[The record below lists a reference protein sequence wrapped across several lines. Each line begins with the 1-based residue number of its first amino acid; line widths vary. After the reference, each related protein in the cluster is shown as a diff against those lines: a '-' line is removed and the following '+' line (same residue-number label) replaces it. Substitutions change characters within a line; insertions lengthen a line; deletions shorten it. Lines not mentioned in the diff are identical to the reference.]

1 MRRNFGLPSRTSHD
15 FSSAYNGLHILGCW
29 IVWPF
34 FQNMSVDRMTFFP
47 LLECRSFFFVSRYT
61 PWPTNFEFVFDFVWF
76 ALLSAN
82 FRSKN
87 TAEVPGTSEF
97 SKFELLINVWDFCKF
112 NKSQIVEKYSAI
124 WICRKIEIAENFCRN
139 RKKILQRFRKCR
151 NWNSANV
158 FCKLNLQKVQNV
170 SISEIFA
177 EFF

>member
-15 FSSAYNGLHILGCW
+15 FSSAYNGLHILGFW

-34 FQNMSVDRMTFFP
+34 FRNMSVDRMTFFP

-61 PWPTNFEFVFDFVWF
+61 PWPTWADFVFDFIWF
-76 ALLSAN
+76 AFCKTFDPRTL
-82 FRSKN
+82 R
-87 TAEVPGTSEF
+87 TSEF
-97 SKFELLINVWDFCKF
+97 SKFELLMNIWDFCKF
-112 NKSQIVEKYSAI
+112 NKSQIVEKISAI
-124 WICRKIEIAENFCRN
+124 WICRKFEIAENFCRN

-170 SISEIFA
+170 SITI
-177 EFF
+177 